1 MNRGQTSLEGSP
13 NPEKPLFMDRFN
25 ASRSS
30 VQEDQSYTSVLPE
43 PVWVT
48 DKEAAAAMGRVNGFS
63 RQSANLTGWPCGLG
77 ELSGEKWLHIRA
89 GQTPAALC
97 LLLFS
102 QLGGAGWHLWF
113 R

>member
-1 MNRGQTSLEGSP
+1 
-13 NPEKPLFMDRFN
+13 MDRLN
-25 ASRSS
+25 ASCSS
-30 VQEDQSYTSVLPE
+30 IQEDQSYTSVLPE
-43 PVWVT
+43 PVRVA

-77 ELSGEKWLHIRA
+77 ELRGEKWPHTGAR
-89 GQTPAALC
+89 QTPAARLHPAPY

-102 QLGGAGWHLWF
+102 QPGRRGGGLWF

>member
-1 MNRGQTSLEGSP
+1 MDRGQTSLEVRP
-13 NPEKPLFMDRFN
+13 NPEKPLFVDRFN

-30 VQEDQSYTSVLPE
+30 IQEDQSYTSVLPE
-43 PVWVT
+43 PVRVA

-63 RQSANLTGWPCGLG
+63 RQSANLTGWLCGLG

-89 GQTPAALC
+89 RQTPAALY
-97 LLLFS
+97 LLMYS
-102 QLGGAGWHLWF
+102 QLWGGGVQLWF